1 VIKIKTV
8 NPGGDYSEAMQV
20 RYAVFVEEQGVPH
33 ENEVDEYDKTAY
45 HVVMTDNANN
55 DKPIACGR
63 LYFLDD
69 IAKLGRVAV
78 ISEYRRKGFAIEICK
93 ELIYLAK
100 SHGAKKVVLHS
111 QTYVVPLYEKLGF
124 KCVGDEFSEENIPHF
139 KMELVFGKESLL
151 KSLFSEFVK

>member
-1 VIKIKTV
+1 MIKIKTI
-8 NPGGDYSEAMQV
+8 NPGEDHSEAVQV
-20 RYAVFVEEQGVPH
+20 RYTVFVEEQGVPH
-33 ENEVDEYDKTAY
+33 ENEIDEYDKAAY
-45 HVVMTDNANN
+45 HVVMTDS
-55 DKPIACGR
+55 DRPIACGR
-63 LYFLDD
+63 LYFCDT

-78 ISEYRRKGFAIEICK
+78 IEEYRRKGFATEICN
-93 ELIYLAK
+93 EMIYLAK

-124 KCVGDEFSEENIPHF
+124 KCVGDEFLEENIPHF